1 MYRLPFFD
9 RLLSHTNSVLS
20 VVPDI
25 FYIPISITI
34 VILIYQHTG
43 TLLFAIATSQSSK
56 AIIFP
61 VIVLLVIPTVNSIIL
76 LKKLMEAEK
85 VSTYVEFARSKGLYE
100 YQVFANHIMRNL
112 MMGYLI
118 NLKQIVWITLSSLLF
133 LERVM
138 NIFGVSV
145 FIFEYNSPVVLF
157 ITFMLLY
164 IPIALLFGMTQY
176 VVNHITG
183 RRMV

>member
-1 MYRLPFFD
+1 M
-9 RLLSHTNSVLS
+9 
-20 VVPDI
+20 
-25 FYIPISITI
+25 
-34 VILIYQHTG
+34 
-43 TLLFAIATSQSSK
+43 
-56 AIIFP
+56 
-61 VIVLLVIPTVNSIIL
+61 
-76 LKKLMEAEK
+76 
-85 VSTYVEFARSKGLYE
+85 EFARSKGLYE
-100 YQVFANHIMRNL
+100 HQVFANHIMRNL